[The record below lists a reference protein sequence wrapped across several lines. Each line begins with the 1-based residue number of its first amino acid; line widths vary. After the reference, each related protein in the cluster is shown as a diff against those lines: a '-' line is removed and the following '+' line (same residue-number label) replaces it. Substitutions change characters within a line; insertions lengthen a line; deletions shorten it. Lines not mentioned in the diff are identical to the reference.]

1 VLVDRGDSIGSIA
14 SLANEKLIERLE
26 VHDQNKIRTKPDTSK
41 EAVRVVVIGEVL
53 SLQLE
58 HFDVAAS
65 NFSFTELYRN
75 ETEFMANNKDDA
87 IDILI
92 FECPAIQG
100 DHIKHISGLFKNS
113 SAKQLII
120 IYGFTNSA
128 AKKLLSKTYFTYIQA
143 PITIEYLKTQISSLI
158 SEKLISDDIQSFF
171 DLDSKA
177 PLRTYSNNKLNCF
190 LLQRRFSVNAHNIF
204 QA

>member
-1 VLVDRGDSIGSIA
+1 MVDRGDSIGSIA

-92 FECPAIQG
+92 F
-100 DHIKHISGLFKNS
+100 
-113 SAKQLII
+113 
-120 IYGFTNSA
+120 
-128 AKKLLSKTYFTYIQA
+128 
-143 PITIEYLKTQISSLI
+143 
-158 SEKLISDDIQSFF
+158 
-171 DLDSKA
+171 
-177 PLRTYSNNKLNCF
+177 
-190 LLQRRFSVNAHNIF
+190 
-204 QA
+204 